1 MKNYT
6 SFNFA
11 VLGIFSGLSIS
22 FLFLLPVVIFSYWY
36 FVKKNLSAN
45 LIRLSLVRGWLFGI
59 GFFLGSMHWIV
70 SPFLIYERHFVLAP
84 LSLLFPILL
93 GLFFIIPAYILQ
105 ISHKYLRVFKQN
117 FIFLQSFIIASSFFL
132 AEIIRSYIFG
142 GLPFNLTAHIWA
154 FREELIQISKY
165 IGVYGLSFLTLIW
178 ISFLI
183 SLINRNY
190 WKTLLFTFLFFPTFL
205 FSFNYF
211 DQNKGDNY
219 NELTFRIIQPNINQK
234 DKWDKLLFEKNLNR
248 LLNLTTQDNF
258 YSEEIIVVWPEVA
271 LTFFLNEE
279 SDLISYLTKK
289 IPKNMKIITG
299 GLRRVFSKNDYEIYN
314 TLYLLNNETLSFY
327 DKKKLVPFGEFV
339 PLRGILN
346 LFKLTPGSTDFSEG
360 KKENQIKVVLN
371 NLVIYFEPS
380 ICYEAIFQTSGAE
393 LSSIMINITNDAWF
407 GKTTGPRQH
416 LAAQIFRSVE
426 KSVFFLRSAN
436 SGISVAVDNK
446 GRILKKME
454 LGSEG
459 YFDIKIQSVV
469 TTTAFEKYGNFL
481 IFILFVVLLIFFCL
495 IEFLFSIKRK
505 H

>member
-1 MKNYT
+1 M
-6 SFNFA
+6 F
-11 VLGIFSGLSIS
+11 
-22 FLFLLPVVIFSYWY
+22 
-36 FVKKNLSAN
+36 
-45 LIRLSLVRGWLFGI
+45 
-59 GFFLGSMHWIV
+59 
-70 SPFLIYERHFVLAP
+70 
-84 LSLLFPILL
+84 FPI
-93 GLFFIIPAYILQ
+93 
-105 ISHKYLRVFKQN
+105 
-117 FIFLQSFIIASSFFL
+117 
-132 AEIIRSYIFG
+132 
-142 GLPFNLTAHIWA
+142 
-154 FREELIQISKY
+154 
-165 IGVYGLSFLTLIW
+165 
-178 ISFLI
+178 
-183 SLINRNY
+183 
-190 WKTLLFTFLFFPTFL
+190 FL

-234 DKWDKLLFEKNLNR
+234 DKWDKLLFEKNLDR
-248 LLNLTTQDNF
+248 LLNLTTKDNF
-258 YSEEIIVVWPEVA
+258 YSKEIIVVWPEVA

-393 LSSIMINITNDAWF
+393 QSSIMINITNDAWF

-446 GRILKKME
+446 GRVLKKME

-469 TTTAFEKYGNFL
+469 STTPFEKYGNFL
-481 IFILFVVLLIFFCL
+481 IFILFVVLLIFFCF
-495 IEFLFSIKRK
+495 IEFLFSNKRK

>member
-11 VLGIFSGLSIS
+11 VLGIFSGLSLS

-45 LIRLSLVRGWLFGI
+45 LIKLSLVRGWLFGI

-84 LSLLFPILL
+84 ISLLFPILM
-93 GLFFIIPAYILQ
+93 GLFFIIPACILQ
-105 ISHKYLRVFKQN
+105 ISQNYLRVFKQN

-234 DKWDKLLFEKNLNR
+234 DKWDKLLFEKNLDK
-248 LLNLTTQDNF
+248 LLNLTTKDNF
-258 YSEEIIVVWPEVA
+258 YSKQIIVVWPEVA

-279 SDLISYLTKK
+279 SDLISFIKCK
-289 IPKNMKIITG
+289 
-299 GLRRVFSKNDYEIYN
+299 
-314 TLYLLNNETLSFY
+314 LS
-327 DKKKLVPFGEFV
+327 
-339 PLRGILN
+339 
-346 LFKLTPGSTDFSEG
+346 
-360 KKENQIKVVLN
+360 
-371 NLVIYFEPS
+371 
-380 ICYEAIFQTSGAE
+380 
-393 LSSIMINITNDAWF
+393 
-407 GKTTGPRQH
+407 
-416 LAAQIFRSVE
+416 
-426 KSVFFLRSAN
+426 
-436 SGISVAVDNK
+436 
-446 GRILKKME
+446 
-454 LGSEG
+454 
-459 YFDIKIQSVV
+459 
-469 TTTAFEKYGNFL
+469 L
-481 IFILFVVLLIFFCL
+481 IFAGV
-495 IEFLFSIKRK
+495 
-505 H
+505 

>member
-11 VLGIFSGLSIS
+11 VLGIFSGLSLS

-84 LSLLFPILL
+84 ISLLFPILM
-93 GLFFIIPAYILQ
+93 GLFFIIPACILQ
-105 ISHKYLRVFKQN
+105 ISQNYLRVFKQN

-234 DKWDKLLFEKNLNR
+234 DKWDKLLFEKNLDK
-248 LLNLTTQDNF
+248 LLNLTTKDNF
-258 YSEEIIVVWPEVA
+258 YSKQIIVVWPEVA

-314 TLYLLNNETLSFY
+314 TLYLLIHFIDLYTL
-327 DKKKLVPFGEFV
+327 LTC
-339 PLRGILN
+339 PL
-346 LFKLTPGSTDFSEG
+346 
-360 KKENQIKVVLN
+360 
-371 NLVIYFEPS
+371 Y
-380 ICYEAIFQTSGAE
+380 
-393 LSSIMINITNDAWF
+393 
-407 GKTTGPRQH
+407 
-416 LAAQIFRSVE
+416 
-426 KSVFFLRSAN
+426 
-436 SGISVAVDNK
+436 
-446 GRILKKME
+446 
-454 LGSEG
+454 
-459 YFDIKIQSVV
+459 
-469 TTTAFEKYGNFL
+469 
-481 IFILFVVLLIFFCL
+481 
-495 IEFLFSIKRK
+495 
-505 H
+505 

>member
-11 VLGIFSGLSIS
+11 VLGIFSGLSLS

-45 LIRLSLVRGWLFGI
+45 LIRLSLFRGWLFGI

-84 LSLLFPILL
+84 ISLLFPILM
-93 GLFFIIPAYILQ
+93 GLFFIIPACILQ
-105 ISHKYLRVFKQN
+105 ISQNYLRVFKQN

-234 DKWDKLLFEKNLNR
+234 DKWDKLLFEKNLDK
-248 LLNLTTQDNF
+248 LLNLTTKDNF
-258 YSEEIIVVWPEVA
+258 YSKQIIVVWPEVA

-426 KSVFFLRSAN
+426 KSVFFL
-436 SGISVAVDNK
+436 
-446 GRILKKME
+446 KK
-454 LGSEG
+454 
-459 YFDIKIQSVV
+459 
-469 TTTAFEKYGNFL
+469 T
-481 IFILFVVLLIFFCL
+481 
-495 IEFLFSIKRK
+495 R
-505 H
+505 